1 MMKEN
6 INSFSFRRVGL
17 LITRDVV
24 ENRKNF
30 LFFTLVLSVIFLFI
44 MFTSAWVTP
53 AGEEAYLT
61 LSIKTLNGYK
71 TVFTY
76 YNIFVFSGIMANMQT
91 QGARANFL
99 MLPASNIEK
108 FLGRLLYV
116 ALLVFVPYIVAIL
129 LADVLHMMIFPFF
142 AGESDAVAT
151 HSLLLGFWEV
161 KGKMLQEGQETLNM
175 YINLPLYLLL
185 FIDCLLF
192 VWESSIYVLGGC
204 YWRKHPFLKTF
215 ASILFVTIVAI
226 AVLGY
231 SFWKIAS
238 EVKAPVEALQIWMD
252 EYLGG
257 ISQTSLL
264 LICAGVFFV
273 WTLLNFYGAYRLFCH
288 RQVDEPK
295 RVSL

>member
-1 MMKEN
+1 MKTYN
-6 INSFSFRRVGL
+6 NSFSFRRVGL
-17 LITRDVV
+17 LIKRDVV
-24 ENRKNF
+24 ENKKNF

-61 LSIKTLNGYK
+61 LSITTLNGYN

-76 YNIFVFSGIMANMQT
+76 YNIFVFSGIMANMQM

-99 MLPASNIEK
+99 ILPASNIEK

-116 ALLVFVPYIVAIL
+116 TLLVFVPYIVAIL
-129 LADVLHMMIFPFF
+129 LADVLHMLIFPFF
-142 AGESDAVAT
+142 AGE
-151 HSLLLGFWEV
+151 G
-161 KGKMLQEGQETLNM
+161 KGKVLQEVHETLNE

-185 FIDCLLF
+185 LIDCLLF
-192 VWESSIYVLGGC
+192 VWEASIYVLGGC

-252 EYLGG
+252 KYLGG
-257 ISQTSLL
+257 ISQTFLL

-273 WTLLNFYGAYRLFCH
+273 WTLLNFYGAYRLFC
-288 RQVDEPK
+288 RSQVVEPK
-295 RVSL
+295 RFSL

>member
-1 MMKEN
+1 MMKIN
-6 INSFSFRRVGL
+6 NNSFSFHSVGL
-17 LITRDVV
+17 LVKRDVV
-24 ENRKNF
+24 ENWKNF
-30 LFFTLVLSVIFLFI
+30 LFFTLVLSVIFLFV

-53 AGEEAYLT
+53 AGEEAYLAYSLT
-61 LSIKTLNGYK
+61 TLNGYK

-76 YNIFVFSGIMANMQT
+76 YNILVFSGIMANMQT
-91 QGARANFL
+91 QGLRANFL

-116 ALLVFVPYIVAIL
+116 TLLVFVPYIVAIL
-129 LADVLHMMIFPFF
+129 LADVLHMFIFPFF
-142 AGESDAVAT
+142 EGGSDACAS

-161 KGKMLQEGQETLNM
+161 KGRMLQEVQETLNE

-215 ASILFVTIVAI
+215 ASLLLVTIVAFV
-226 AVLGY
+226 VLGY
-231 SFWKIAS
+231 SFWNIVS
-238 EVKAPVEALQIWMD
+238 EVEAPVEALQIWMD
-252 EYLGG
+252 KYLGG

-288 RQVDEPK
+288 RQVVEPK
-295 RVSL
+295 RISL